1 MSDPSPPAESHADQQ
16 PPRDHLGWALAATV
30 LCFLPLGL
38 VALYFGLRTNRAVA
52 EGRGADAARD
62 SRWTR
67 RWLLAT
73 VVVGVLVWAA
83 LALSVLLLGAFSG

>member
-1 MSDPSPPAESHADQQ
+1 MSDPSPPAESRADQQ

-52 EGRGADAARD
+52 EGRVADAGRD
-62 SRWTR
+62 SRRTR
-67 RWLLAT
+67 AWLIVT
-73 VVVGVLVWAA
+73 VVVGLLVWATLA
-83 LALSVLLLGAFSG
+83 LAVLLLGAFSG

>member
-1 MSDPSPPAESHADQQ
+1 MSDPSPPAESRADQQ

-38 VALYFGLRTNRAVA
+38 VAVYFGLRTNRAVA
-52 EGRGADAARD
+52 EGRMEDAGRD

-67 RWLLAT
+67 RWLIAT
-73 VVVGVLVWAA
+73 VVVGVLVWATLA
-83 LALSVLLLGAFSG
+83 LAVLLLGAFSG